1 MGNATDKD
9 SHVERIG
16 PEGLQ
21 VSSSAGSLA
30 GYAQRVLHPEQS
42 AGQLTG
48 CPLTLQSPWP
58 RRHCLWA
65 DTAAGSSPLPA
76 SGTCCRSELSTPSSA
91 PLSFRLHLTRLQ
103 RQPVEDEAFPKR
115 TSSSQ
120 R

>member
-1 MGNATDKD
+1 MENATDKD
-9 SHVERIG
+9 SYVGRIG

-65 DTAAGSSPLPA
+65 ETLLLGLLPSPPWPHVAG
-76 SGTCCRSELSTPSSA
+76 LS
-91 PLSFRLHLTRLQ
+91 
-103 RQPVEDEAFPKR
+103 
-115 TSSSQ
+115 
-120 R
+120 